1 MSETP
6 AIEPKDMQIINGWLA
21 VSVDHCTCAGGGP
34 ECNYAHEN
42 GCGLEPLADI
52 TDALQR
58 AGYVVQEEIEWGT
71 ATKWGHRPSMSK
83 QNALD
88 YIELCKSCGDDAKLI
103 KRRAA
108 INPGP
113 WEPAE

>member
-1 MSETP
+1 MTEQSLLDTLK
-6 AIEPKDMQIINGWLA
+6 AHQSATGRRDFRK
-21 VSVDHCTCAGGGP
+21 HCTCGWFGELRADDFLQHQA
-34 ECNYAHEN
+34 EA
-42 GCGLEPLADI
+42 LEA
-52 TDALQR
+52 
-58 AGYVVQEEIEWGT
+58 AGYGKLPEAETEWGT
-71 ATKWGHRPSMSK
+71 STKWGHRPSMSK

-108 INPGP
+108 IAPGP